1 MFSCSHIINGSSTQ
15 VLIIVSDGRPHSGLP
30 QAEFMPSS
38 ELEPRLRWDAYRSQK
53 PGCCFCEGMALLSRL
68 PLLVLLAE
76 LAAASYDVGFV
87 FDGFTGG
94 ANLSLNGYAEV
105 TSDGL
110 LKLTNFTPEAT
121 GHAFYPSPINF
132 KNATNGRPISFST
145 TFVFAIVPVYPN
157 MSGHGIAF
165 ALAPNRE
172 LPGSMPS
179 QDLGLFNS
187 SDHGQASNH
196 VVAVELDTV
205 KSVDFDDINANHVG
219 IDVNSLKSLNAS
231 PVAYFDSREGVI
243 KSLQLISG
251 EPMQVWVDYHG
262 RETKLDVMVAPLNEP
277 KPAVP
282 LVSSTINLS
291 SIVLDEM
298 YVGFSS
304 ATGAATGCHYI
315 LGWSF
320 GLNRDA
326 PPLDLSKLPKLPR
339 QGGRTKRSTEVLAI
353 ELTLAAIILLLIST
367 AVVAFI
373 IRRRKKFSE
382 MHEDWE
388 LEYGPHRFSYKDLYR
403 ATKGFHEQNLLG
415 VGGFG
420 RVYKGVLPTSK
431 IEIAVKKISH
441 DSKQGMREF
450 ISEIVSMG
458 RLRHRNLVRLL
469 GYCRRQGEL
478 LLVYDYMTNGSL
490 DRHIFDLKRPP
501 LSWSRRFHAIK
512 GVAAG
517 LLYLHDGWEKMVIHR
532 DIKASN
538 VLMDT
543 EFNGRLGDF
552 GLARLYDHGT
562 NPQTTRIV
570 GTLGYLAPELSMTG
584 KATTQTDVYAFG
596 AFLLEVA
603 CGRRPMDVHAPADTP
618 NLVDY
623 VLECWKMD
631 AIAEA
636 RDPKL
641 GDDYSAKEVELV
653 LKLGLLCSHPD
664 PMARPSMKQVMRF
677 LEGDAPLP
685 MTTAGNLISS
695 VAKQR
700 YDRTFDDF
708 LMSYSS
714 FSDASHVTHSATLL
728 STADDSAMQLD
739 V

>member
-1 MFSCSHIINGSSTQ
+1 
-15 VLIIVSDGRPHSGLP
+15 
-30 QAEFMPSS
+30 
-38 ELEPRLRWDAYRSQK
+38 
-53 PGCCFCEGMALLSRL
+53 MALSRL
-68 PLLVLLAE
+68 LLLVLVAE
-76 LAAASYDVGFV
+76 LAAASSDVGFV
-87 FDGFTGG
+87 FDGFTGE

-105 TSDGL
+105 TSEGL
-110 LKLTNFTPEAT
+110 LKLTNFTPEMT
-121 GHAFYPSPINF
+121 GHAFYPSPVNF
-132 KNATNGRPISFST
+132 KNATDGRPISFST

-165 ALAPNRE
+165 ALAPSKE

-179 QDLGLFNS
+179 QYLGLFS
-187 SDHGQASNH
+187 KSDNGQASNH

-205 KSVDFDDINANHVG
+205 KSVDFADINANHVG
-219 IDVNSLKSLNAS
+219 IDVNDLKSVNAS
-231 PVAYFDSREGVI
+231 PVAYFDSREGVL

-251 EPMQVWVDYHG
+251 EPMQVWVDYDG
-262 RETKLDVMVAPLNEP
+262 GEMKLGVMVAPLNKP
-277 KPAVP
+277 KPQVP
-282 LVSSTINLS
+282 LVSFTINLS

-298 YVGFSS
+298 YVGLSA

-339 QGGRTKRSTEVLAI
+339 QGSPTKRSTEVLAI

-367 AVVAFI
+367 AAVILI
-373 IRRRKKFSE
+373 IRRRKKFAE

-403 ATKGFHEQNLLG
+403 ATKGFDEQNLLG

-431 IEIAVKKISH
+431 MEIAVKKISH

-458 RLRHRNLVRLL
+458 RLRHRNLVQLL

-478 LLVYDYMTNGSL
+478 LLVYDYITNGSL
-490 DRHIFDLKRPP
+490 DRYIFDLKRPP
-501 LSWSRRFHAIK
+501 LSWSQRFHAIK

-517 LLYLHDGWEKMVIHR
+517 LLYLHDGWEKLVIHR

-538 VLMDT
+538 VLMDR

-562 NPQTTRIV
+562 NPQTTHIV

-603 CGRRPMDVHAPADTP
+603 CGRRPMDVHAPEDTP
-618 NLVDY
+618 NLVTY

-636 RDPKL
+636 TDPKL
-641 GDDYSAKEVELV
+641 GDDYSVKEVELV
-653 LKLGLLCSHPD
+653 LMLGLLCSHPD
-664 PMARPSMKQVMRF
+664 PMARPSMKQVMQF

-685 MTTAGNLISS
+685 MTTAGSLISS
-695 VAKQR
+695 VSKQR
-700 YDRTFDDF
+700 YDRMFDDF
-708 LMSYSS
+708 ITSYPS
-714 FSDASHVTHSATLL
+714 FSDASRHVTDSATLF
-728 STADDSAMQLD
+728 STAADFAMQLD
-739 V
+739 A